1 MTAKEYLQGLRQAR
15 MRLRGMELALDRLR
29 RDLYSLQA
37 TDYSKDKV
45 HGGEVTGMS
54 DKVARMVDLYGELSI
69 EWDEFIR
76 CWAEAHR
83 LIRQVPDDK
92 QQLVLTERYING
104 ASWDEIAAR
113 TGYSFGGL
121 MKLHRKALQNFKIG
135 HTRAHT

>member
-29 RDLYSLQA
+29 RDLYSLQV

-45 HGGEVTGMS
+45 HGGEVAGMS

-76 CWAEAHR
+76 CWAEAYR

-92 QQLVLTERYING
+92 QQHVLTERYING

>member
-1 MTAKEYLQGLRQAR
+1 MTAREYLQGLRQAR

-29 RDLYSLQA
+29 RDLYGLQA

-45 HGGEVTGMS
+45 HGGEVVGMA

-76 CWAEAHR
+76 CWAEAYR

-104 ASWDEIAAR
+104 AGWDEIAAR
-113 TGYSFGGL
+113 MGYSFGGL

>member
-1 MTAKEYLQGLRQAR
+1 MTAREYLQGLRQAR

-29 RDLYSLQA
+29 RDLYGLQA

-45 HGGEVTGMS
+45 HGGEVVGMA

-76 CWAEAHR
+76 CWAEAYR

-113 TGYSFGGL
+113 MGYSFGGL